1 MGSCIVY
8 YHCQEGRPERQ
19 INTGQEVTEMEQD
32 KMTTKE
38 IIRLI
43 DWLVARGNTVEEGI
57 QCIKYIA
64 GEPDPKEEK

>member
-1 MGSCIVY
+1 
-8 YHCQEGRPERQ
+8 
-19 INTGQEVTEMEQD
+19 MEQD

-43 DWLVARGNTVEEGI
+43 DWLVARGNTVEEAI

-64 GEPDPKEEK
+64 GETNPTEEK

>member
-1 MGSCIVY
+1 
-8 YHCQEGRPERQ
+8 
-19 INTGQEVTEMEQD
+19 MEQD